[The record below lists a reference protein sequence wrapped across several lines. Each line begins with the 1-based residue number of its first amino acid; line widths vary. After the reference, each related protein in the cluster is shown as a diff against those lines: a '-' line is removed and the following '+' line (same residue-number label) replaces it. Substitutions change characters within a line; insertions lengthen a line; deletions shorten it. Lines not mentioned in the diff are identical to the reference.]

1 MLICKI
7 NWVADNYKKEGGGTM
22 SYSHNLSNISLEAFK
37 EILKNN
43 YLIPSMRPLLLN
55 IDEQFS
61 LLSQQKITTVEEFY
75 KESKTKKK
83 AELLSESSGL
93 DRDYMTLLKR
103 LVSSYISKSRKL
115 ADYPDIDEGL
125 VERLEVSGIKT
136 SKALYE
142 YLEPL
147 SHDEIIGELGLEE
160 GMLKK
165 LWSLM
170 AVTRLRYVSP
180 LFATVLVRSGY
191 DSIEKI
197 ADAKSSDLHQAIV
210 TTNKKE
216 HIYKGNVGDSD
227 AQFLI
232 DDAKVFMKYSEKK
245 QL

>member
-1 MLICKI
+1 
-7 NWVADNYKKEGGGTM
+7 M
-22 SYSHNLSNISLEAFK
+22 SYSHNLSNISLKAFK

-83 AELLSESSGL
+83 AEQLLVKSGM
-93 DRDYMTLLKR
+93 DIDYMTLLKR
-103 LVSSYISKSRKL
+103 LVSSYISKPRKL
-115 ADYPDIDEGL
+115 SDYPDIDNEL
-125 VERLEVSGIKT
+125 VERLEGLGIKT
-136 SKALYE
+136 SKTLYE
-142 YLEPL
+142 YLEAS
-147 SHDEIIGELGLEE
+147 SHDEIKGELGVEE
-160 GMLKK
+160 ETLKK

-197 ADAKSSDLHQAIV
+197 AEAKSSDLHQAIV

-232 DDAKVFMKYSEKK
+232 DDAKVFVKYTAKR